1 MTLGHRSNRDTKL
14 FLIDY
19 INNNSIREARLKVV
33 YFKPHSYT
41 KQDYE
46 SMIVKFKDATREVR
60 RNIPILKTSNLLVY
74 LDFIFNTYS
83 YAIKSPE
90 QILNEEEWVK
100 FIKDHI
106 DKKEGKPISEV
117 VGDRLFR
124 RRDILE
130 TFSVGV
136 LAHKLIPN
144 YVDLLSLR
152 AKYHI
157 EGHMLCYL
165 RDHILRALS
174 LPINDRDDGSW
185 GDDDLFIKKL
195 ENMPAFVK
203 HNKQLHI
210 MEKYPLQEL
219 LNPVTF
225 YKEVKVIIQ
234 RINKQF
240 YEYYNEKLLNK
251 VKKLYKA
258 DKTIDP
264 GIAEY
269 LEKSEKI
276 EDKLVKAAILRRW
289 LEFYPS
295 MERKKGQIC
304 FYDLLKMYSDGKHEE
319 IANMFTIYYDNRVKD
334 NTVRLGKQVIQ
345 YIEYYVS
352 IFIIIELRQKLSVMF
367 SIWYKYIVR
376 IEKKIPYMQVLGID
390 GAIGQE
396 INYFIDHL
404 DVNKFN
410 FIYVD
415 EAPKN
420 VTAVEINK
428 VIAMLEQMHLNGYA
442 LLRLGFNILDRIE
455 NKDDTAIY
463 VLREMYLANNSSK

>member
-1 MTLGHRSNRDTKL
+1 
-14 FLIDY
+14 
-19 INNNSIREARLKVV
+19 V
-33 YFKPHSYT
+33 
-41 KQDYE
+41 
-46 SMIVKFKDATREVR
+46 
-60 RNIPILKTSNLLVY
+60 
-74 LDFIFNTYS
+74 
-83 YAIKSPE
+83 
-90 QILNEEEWVK
+90 
-100 FIKDHI
+100 
-106 DKKEGKPISEV
+106 
-117 VGDRLFR
+117 
-124 RRDILE
+124 
-130 TFSVGV
+130 
-136 LAHKLIPN
+136 
-144 YVDLLSLR
+144 
-152 AKYHI
+152 
-157 EGHMLCYL
+157 
-165 RDHILRALS
+165 
-174 LPINDRDDGSW
+174 LPIED
-185 GDDDLFIKKL
+185 
-195 ENMPAFVK
+195 MPAFVK

-396 INYFIDHL
+396 INNFIDHL